1 VKTMDKDNETTRKLH
16 EEFRSFNNTME
27 ELRLLKSIAEDLK
40 NYRKMIRLK
49 KYD

>member
-1 VKTMDKDNETTRKLH
+1 MAKFKEAMD
-16 EEFRSFNNTME
+16 
-27 ELRLLKSIAEDLK
+27 ELRLLKCVSKHLK